1 MLGLRLLIAVITCGK
16 IKFTAARKPEWTIPG
31 RPLKDTGSA
40 NKSCNQSRKLSGSL
54 GGRVPRNAT
63 MIPIADC
70 PTRQA
75 LMLFAVT
82 AVGGRGVVDGVA
94 ENRVGRILGCHR
106 VNVVSGTARAEQ
118 GIIQRKVH
126 TVGLFLTLNVG
137 PVVPNPQANVFTRRS
152 LVPTSLTP
160 YVKAHGTAT
169 DLAAKQYA
177 YTANAALQAQIPYY
191 ALFLGVTVTLVD
203 ANTPFTQ
210 LVYTRALT
218 VSGLGTVDFSN
229 SSGSAFNP
237 NTGAAFYRSPID
249 SACAIARYFS
259 SETPAK
265 KNGND
270 SPSLL
275 LNG

>member
-40 NKSCNQSRKLSGSL
+40 NKSCNQSRQLPGSL

-94 ENRVGRILGCHR
+94 ENRVGRILACHR

-118 GIIQRKVH
+118 GAIQRKVH
-126 TVGLFLTLNVG
+126 TVILFLTLNVG
-137 PVVPNPQANVFTRRS
+137 PVVPKPQANVFTRRS
-152 LVPTSLTP
+152 LVPMLYLSRTASWSSTTGFSPLP
-160 YVKAHGTAT
+160 VFANRMPPPFSGYVLRTLEFMVT
-169 DLAAKQYA
+169 KQ
-177 YTANAALQAQIPYY
+177 
-191 ALFLGVTVTLVD
+191 V
-203 ANTPFTQ
+203 
-210 LVYTRALT
+210 
-218 VSGLGTVDFSN
+218 
-229 SSGSAFNP
+229 
-237 NTGAAFYRSPID
+237 
-249 SACAIARYFS
+249 
-259 SETPAK
+259 
-265 KNGND
+265 
-270 SPSLL
+270 
-275 LNG
+275 